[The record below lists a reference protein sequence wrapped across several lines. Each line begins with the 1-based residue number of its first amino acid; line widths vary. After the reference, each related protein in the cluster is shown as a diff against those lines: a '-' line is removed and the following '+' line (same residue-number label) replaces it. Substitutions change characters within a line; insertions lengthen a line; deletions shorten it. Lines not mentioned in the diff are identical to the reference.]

1 MIGFIRAKYLFFAA
15 SLYYESDLNNIAV
28 ELRLPRIQERDEDS
42 LVPIESA
49 WNLYHRAERDH
60 GIDRLV
66 RLLDSSCLIKSGYVA
81 VFAGVP
87 SSNTIY
93 DALALIC
100 KRLDSENNLATTRLC
115 RVAGGVWLTR
125 RITGPTPNWQYAP
138 LTTLF
143 LLRAVIRAI
152 SGYVP
157 LHARV
162 PGYCQ
167 SFAPDLERLI
177 GAHFTCSGVDV
188 AVWIPEHVLIGPPV
202 LIPAKAKTVFGDD
215 QFPSTFADSVALVLK
230 GYGGSYWPN
239 MKEFCRLVGMSA
251 RSLQRGLQE
260 EGTSYVDIISR
271 RRLHAAFGLLANDD
285 NSVSSIASELG
296 FSNQSNFATFFKRY
310 VGTSPSDY
318 RKILISKE

>member
-1 MIGFIRAKYLFFAA
+1 MLGFIRAKYLFFAA

-28 ELRLPRIQERDEDS
+28 ELGLPRIQERDEDS

-125 RITGPTPNWQYAP
+125 RISSAPSSGQSRAMCHPSVEFVTHKTRTVTLNGYRWVKHSSAFSQIVTVPSGLSTMNLPPIQLVSSRSVHGWHIKFSPRCLFRFSDFSSGPNRLPTRSVSCTA
-138 LTTLF
+138 TESDRSESKARRF
-143 LLRAVIRAI
+143 GHRIRRRRILR
-152 SGYVP
+152 
-157 LHARV
+157 
-162 PGYCQ
+162 
-167 SFAPDLERLI
+167 
-177 GAHFTCSGVDV
+177 
-188 AVWIPEHVLIGPPV
+188 
-202 LIPAKAKTVFGDD
+202 
-215 QFPSTFADSVALVLK
+215 
-230 GYGGSYWPN
+230 
-239 MKEFCRLVGMSA
+239 
-251 RSLQRGLQE
+251 LQRHVCEQHH
-260 EGTSYVDIISR
+260 R
-271 RRLHAAFGLLANDD
+271 RFSLARCR
-285 NSVSSIASELG
+285 EP
-296 FSNQSNFATFFKRY
+296 K
-310 VGTSPSDY
+310 
-318 RKILISKE
+318 